1 MPEPIGDREDMDRD
15 SVERL
20 RFDRRLQRRA
30 GWVEPS
36 EREAHLE
43 TLPDVSDKMTTCAD
57 EENPSGA
64 TPATPGSTNPPPAF
78 GAGSHEGGSS
88 TTF

>member
-1 MPEPIGDREDMDRD
+1 MDRD

-36 EREAHLE
+36 ERQAHLE

-57 EENPSGA
+57 EENPA
-64 TPATPGSTNPPPAF
+64 EAKPAAHGSENPPPPF
-78 GAGSHEGGSS
+78 DAGQHEGGNS